1 MIDLEEK
8 HLAEI
13 RKILSAYVPG
23 CEVRVFGSR
32 VNGKA
37 AKFSDVDLA
46 IVCNEKLGWRKIE
59 LLKDAFAASDLP
71 MSVDVVDWH
80 SLTDEFRALIE
91 KKYEVLQM

>member
-13 RKILSAYVPG
+13 RKILSVHVPG

-32 VNGKA
+32 VNGRA

-46 IVCNEKLGWRKIE
+46 IVCNEKLDRRKIE

-71 MSVDVVDWH
+71 ISVDVVDWH
-80 SLTDEFRALIE
+80 SLSDGFRQLIE